1 MSAKKNEKLVKK
13 AIKKKTTKKVAKKKA
28 RKITEAEKV
37 VVPAVKKAVKVVP
50 TRVKTP
56 LKIVNI
62 PKDAEIKESK
72 YVTTLVKGD
81 KRMWMRGSSIGMT
94 HKVTG
99 IKGFKRVTAE
109 EAKIKHLGKTRSLG
123 KVSSQE
129 ELNTLV
135 ETYFN

>member
-1 MSAKKNEKLVKK
+1 
-13 AIKKKTTKKVAKKKA
+13 
-28 RKITEAEKV
+28 
-37 VVPAVKKAVKVVP
+37 
-50 TRVKTP
+50 
-56 LKIVNI
+56 
-62 PKDAEIKESK
+62 
-72 YVTTLVKGD
+72 
-81 KRMWMRGSSIGMT
+81 MWMRGSSIGMT

-109 EAKIKHLGKTRSLG
+109 EAKIKHLGKTRALG